1 MKKLLSLF
9 ALSGGLWAQSPGAV
23 MTTVAIT
30 SDTQLPNGAA
40 VGTSCSNYNV
50 TYLNTTNGHQI
61 GCINSAPL
69 NVSNKG
75 VWTVLS
81 GGGGGGSVVWGGVGG
96 TITNQTDLQTALA
109 GKQNT
114 VTPLTCGG
122 QRFPHR
128 ECTQFVIESP
138 GCEPDR
144 HDCFRSFAFGGS
156 RPRSR
161 QKRSV
166 RWWFSCRRHLQ
177 WRRHP
182 ALFC

>member
-61 GCINSAPL
+61 SCINSAPL

-109 GKQNT
+109 AKQNL
-114 VTPLTCGG
+114 VTPLTCSSGFHFSRLR
-122 QRFPHR
+122 QQWHL
-128 ECTQFVIESP
+128 FV
-138 GCEPDR
+138 
-144 HDCFRSFAFGGS
+144 FR
-156 RPRSR
+156 R
-161 QKRSV
+161 
-166 RWWFSCRRHLQ
+166 
-177 WRRHP
+177 
-182 ALFC
+182 